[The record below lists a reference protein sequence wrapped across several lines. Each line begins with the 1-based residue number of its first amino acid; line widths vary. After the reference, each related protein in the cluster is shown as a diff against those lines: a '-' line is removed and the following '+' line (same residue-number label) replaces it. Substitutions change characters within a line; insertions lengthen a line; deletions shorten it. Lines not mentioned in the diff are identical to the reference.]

1 MLKYT
6 NKKMKIKKLFT
17 AICLLFVALSFAQ
30 NSIDVMSYN
39 IRLGSA
45 DDGENHWNIRKDKL
59 KDLINYYEADFIGM
73 QEAQKPQIEYLLE
86 NNSLY
91 GFLGKPRDEG
101 ENSEFS
107 CIFYLKNK
115 YKVLQQDTFWL
126 SETPEK
132 STKSWD
138 AAYPRIVTY
147 GLFEN
152 IKTKKKIWVLNTHFD
167 HVGVVARQKSAE
179 IILKKIKQLQ
189 DLSIEW
195 HFIGHVQRNKTKH
208 LAEHFAW
215 VHGVDRL
222 VIAERLSSQRPTS
235 LAALNI
241 CLQVNIDAQDS
252 KDGCVPADVAE
263 LVAKISQLPNLRLRG
278 LMVIPAPNNLA
289 AFGDAKV
296 LFEQVRAQ
304 HAQPQDWDTLS
315 MGMSG
320 DLDAAIAAGS
330 TMVRVGTALFGARDY
345 SDQQP

>member
-1 MLKYT
+1 
-6 NKKMKIKKLFT
+6 
-17 AICLLFVALSFAQ
+17 
-30 NSIDVMSYN
+30 MSYN

-189 DLSIEW
+189 GKQNLPVVLTGDFNS
-195 HFIGHVQRNKTKH
+195 FKTDTWMQP
-208 LAEHFAW
+208 L
-215 VHGVDRL
+215 L
-222 VIAERLSSQRPTS
+222 
-235 LAALNI
+235 
-241 CLQVNIDAQDS
+241 
-252 KDGCVPADVAE
+252 
-263 LVAKISQLPNLRLRG
+263 
-278 LMVIPAPNNLA
+278 NNLQEA
-289 AFGDAKV
+289 SSHSITKPYG
-296 LFEQVRAQ
+296 
-304 HAQPQDWDTLS
+304 
-315 MGMSG
+315 
-320 DLDAAIAAGS
+320 
-330 TMVRVGTALFGARDY
+330 GTATWNAFNFKEKPVDQIDFIFTSKNNTVIKKFRTITDFY
-345 SDQQP
+345 DFKYPSDHLPIISRIELK